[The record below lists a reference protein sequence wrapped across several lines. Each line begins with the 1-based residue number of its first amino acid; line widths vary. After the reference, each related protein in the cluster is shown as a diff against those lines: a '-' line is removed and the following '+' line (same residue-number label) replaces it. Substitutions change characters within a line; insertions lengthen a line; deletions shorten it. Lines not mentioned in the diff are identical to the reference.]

1 MSQDNFTRTTST
13 SWLQRLGSAFGGIL
27 VGLVLLIGGLVLL
40 AGNERRSVDASHAAD
55 EAGRT
60 VVSAPADR
68 IDPALDGK
76 LVHVV
81 GQVAATEPLVD
92 EATGKTVTGLRLMR
106 TVEFYQWTETASSE
120 TRTKLGGG
128 QETVTTYSYAQGWSP
143 DPVDSSSFAQP
154 QGRTNPAP
162 WTGDADLTPVE
173 AQMGPY
179 RLTQEALERLPA
191 GEALR
196 PTAAEAEA
204 AAQRLGRP
212 VTVVEEAL
220 YVGQDPTQPQVGDV
234 RIRYAMAPA
243 GQVTVVGRQS
253 GADLTPHAASNGNE
267 IFELRA
273 GNVPAAEV
281 IRQVKEG
288 NQILSWVLR
297 GVGVLLLAIG
307 FGLILNPLRVLAD
320 VLPPLGALIGA
331 GTGLVA
337 VLLAVLVGGV
347 TIALAWLAVRP
358 LIGLA
363 ALVVSGLAVAGLV
376 MSRRRGAKAQG

>member
-1 MSQDNFTRTTST
+1 MSRDNFTRTTST

-27 VGLVLLIGGLVLL
+27 VGLALLIGSLVLL
-40 AGNERRSVDASHAAD
+40 AGNEQRSVQASRAAD

-60 VVSAPADR
+60 IVSAPADR
-68 IDPALDGK
+68 IDPALDGQ

-81 GQVAATEPLVD
+81 GEVAATAPLVD
-92 EATGKTVTGLRLMR
+92 EATGKSVTGLRLVR
-106 TVEFYQWTETASSE
+106 EVEFYQWTESTSSE
-120 TRTKLGGG
+120 TRTKMGGG

-143 DPVDSSSFAQP
+143 DPVDSSGFAQP

-196 PTAAEAEA
+196 PTTAEAEA

-212 VTVVEEAL
+212 VTVVDDAL
-220 YVGQDPTQPQVGDV
+220 YVGQNPAQPQVGDV

-243 GQVTVVGRQS
+243 GQVTVVGRQA
-253 GADLTPHAASNGNE
+253 GADLVPHAASNGNT

-288 NQILSWVLR
+288 NQILSWILR

-307 FGLILNPLRVLAD
+307 FGLILNPLKVLAD

-337 VLLAVLVGGV
+337 VLLAFLVGGV

-358 LIGLA
+358 LVGLA
-363 ALVVSGLAVAGLV
+363 ALAVSALAVAALV